1 MKRLIVGV
9 VLAMVL
15 TLVFAGGV
23 LAADPQGEAK
33 GICNLGQEWTDAV
46 EPGLRDDSVHTCQSH
61 TGDTPLGVHFNAYKR
76 GNGLIPGWAMNGV
89 PGPHQP

>member
-33 GICNLGQEWTDAV
+33 G
-46 EPGLRDDSVHTCQSH
+46 RDDSVHTCQSH